1 LNEGLYNNF
10 MDDTPHLHGDVR
22 PIAAIATSKPFPCF
36 ALPEGAEPVTIEQ
49 VLEAED
55 S

>member
-1 LNEGLYNNF
+1 MGK
-10 MDDTPHLHGDVR
+10 TSDV
-22 PIAAIATSKPFPCF
+22 PEENHQSAAIDTSKPFPCF
-36 ALPEGAEPVTIEQ
+36 ALPENAEPITLDQ